1 MAYRKLLEGE
11 ETRFNVGGVGGMS
24 SVFSHTISSTP
35 SFGRPVFSVQS
46 SLTSG
51 TPYLL
56 GTRLLSSSS
65 FSDDMLTSSTAQK
78 ARASPAKEEEEEEEK
93 GEEEGEEEGEGDEEE
108 KQEGEVEEEKEEGES
123 E

>member
-24 SVFSHTISSTP
+24 RVFSHTISSTP

-78 ARASPAKEEEEEEEK
+78 ARASPAKEEEEEK
-93 GEEEGEEEGEGDEEE
+93 GEEEEEEEGEGDEEE

>member
-78 ARASPAKEEEEEEEK
+78 ARASPAKEEEEEEEEGEK
-93 GEEEGEEEGEGDEEE
+93 GGEEGESVEEE